1 MSARDILAIVTSTSG
16 GEAALAL
23 GAELARQ
30 NSGRLSAALVI
41 WQPNVAPVDG
51 FTIAPIYAELVE
63 DARKFL
69 SEETSRLEKRLAQG
83 ESAAAVEP
91 HFIEF
96 GAAGSAL
103 GLRARHADL
112 AVVVRE
118 RKADRSS
125 ARALVEAALFDSGRP
140 VIVVP
145 PEWQGKSVGKN
156 VLIAWKP
163 TREAARAVADA
174 DDFILNASR
183 VSVVT
188 VDASPDRGY
197 SEAPGADIAAHLAF
211 RGAKVELFNL
221 ASGGRSE
228 TQTILDQAIAVGA
241 DLIVMGGYGRS
252 RISEFIFGG
261 VTREILKIADRPVL
275 MSH

>member
-1 MSARDILAIVTSTSG
+1 MSARDILAIVTSVSG
-16 GEAALAL
+16 GEPALAY

-30 NSGRLSAALVI
+30 NDGRLSAALVG

-51 FTIAPIYAELVE
+51 FTISPIYAELVE
-63 DARKFL
+63 DARKL
-69 SEETSRLEKRLAQG
+69 LTEETSKLEKRLAQD
-83 ESAAAVEP
+83 ERVAQVEP
-91 HFIEF
+91 FFIEF
-96 GAAGSAL
+96 GAAGPAL

-112 AVVVRE
+112 SVVVRPH
-118 RKADRSS
+118 KTDRSS
-125 ARALVEAALFDSGRP
+125 ARVLIEAALFDSGRP

-145 PEWQGKSVGKN
+145 PEWKSKVSGKN

-163 TREAARAVADA
+163 TREAARAIADA
-174 DDFILNASR
+174 DDFILNADR

-188 VDASPDRGY
+188 VDASPEQGY
-197 SEAPGADIAAHLAF
+197 SEAPGADITAHLAF
-211 RGAKVELFNL
+211 RGARAELFNL
-221 ASGGRSE
+221 ASGGRTE
-228 TQTILDQAIAVGA
+228 TQAILDQASAVGA